1 MTSKGTVLALV
12 LAAMASCVCS
22 VSLVMT
28 VTMASMVLSWG
39 HPLGSVAV
47 APSGGG
53 SSGVAKLQSVGA
65 RIGADSTA
73 VAPSSSSTAG
83 SSKGTFATKFSAPY
97 LLVKD
102 FGVDLANGPCKF
114 YTLAFLTSGPGGK
127 PAWDGQ
133 ETLVQP
139 KLAAGIKALRAKGG
153 DVIVSCGGAGG
164 QELGFA
170 IKDAKQLQS
179 AYQSIV
185 NAYGLKRLDLDI
197 EGGQLEPVT
206 VNTRNI
212 AVAALQKANPGLVI
226 SYTLSCDVS
235 GLNSLSKD
243 LLANAKKNGVKVGCV
258 NCMLM
263 EMPQNSATNVIA
275 GAKNAYAQCQALGT
289 GSKIGICP
297 MIGVNDSGE
306 PHTLADAA
314 KVAAFA
320 KSTPWVQMLTFW
332 SLGRDNGACA
342 GKKQADGTCSGIAQ
356 SKYAF
361 AKALSL

>member
-1 MTSKGTVLALV
+1 MTSTTVVAAAAAIAL
-12 LAAMASCVCS
+12 CVCS
-22 VSLVMT
+22 CSFVLFLVALGKVSSPAST
-28 VTMASMVLSWG
+28 VA
-39 HPLGSVAV
+39 
-47 APSGGG
+47 APSG
-53 SSGVAKLQSVGA
+53 SNAAAVSQLQSRGA
-65 RIGADSTA
+65 RTGQDASA

-83 SSKGTFATKFSAPY
+83 SSKGTFATKFAAPY

-102 FGVDLANGPCKF
+102 FGVDLAGGPCKF

-127 PAWDGQ
+127 PVWDGQ
-133 ETLVQP
+133 ETLIQP
-139 KLAAGIKALRAKGG
+139 KLAASIKALRAKGG
-153 DVIVSCGGAGG
+153 DVVVSCGGAGG

-170 IKDAKQLQS
+170 IKDAKQLQA

-206 VNTRNI
+206 VNTRNV
-212 AVAALQKANPGLVI
+212 AVAALQKANPGLAI
-226 SYTLSCDVS
+226 SYTLSCDQS

-243 LLANAKKNGVKVGCV
+243 LLANAKKNGVKVECV

-263 EMPQNSATNVIA
+263 EMNENNATNVIA
-275 GAKNAYAQCQALGT
+275 GAKGAYAQCQALGL
-289 GSKIGICP
+289 GAKIGICP
-297 MIGVNDSGE
+297 MIGVNDSGG
-306 PHTLADAA
+306 PHSLADAA

-320 KSTPWVQMLTFW
+320 KATSWVQMVTFW
-332 SLGRDNGACA
+332 SLGRDNGTCV

-356 SKYAF
+356 EKYAF